1 MKNIENFITGLLTD
15 TGSTADRLLQHLCT
29 IQLHYSYIPE
39 KAVELLA
46 DSLHT
51 PATQIFGV
59 VDFYAFL
66 HRQARGDFDIY
77 FSDNITDHMLG
88 SQHLLDKL

>member
-1 MKNIENFITGLLTD
+1 MDISMKNIENFITELLTD
-15 TGSTADRLLQHLCT
+15 TGSTADRLLQHLCA

-46 DSLHT
+46 DCLHI
-51 PATQIFGV
+51 PAAQILGV

-66 HRQARGDFDIY
+66 HREVRGIFFY
-77 FSDNITDHMLG
+77 
-88 SQHLLDKL
+88 